1 MSKLGCLF
9 GILLI
14 VIGFAA
20 LFAFTIIAPE
30 VRAQNESVATLQNAL
45 FCNPGEKYVEVLG
58 GRVTDSFGRNA
69 GRAFSAYCE
78 DSEGQQRDATG
89 RSVAIM
95 AGAFAVPFL
104 LGLSL
109 ALGSLIA
116 MFRRGSKPAAT
127 NAFPTTILA
136 TQSGE
141 GFSQVSVVTVTGHQ
155 VDSLPPEAAEVIRQ
169 VLGGFQASASQ
180 FAMSGDLASRLRQLQ
195 EARDANLIYED
206 EYNRLR
212 QQILDAMED

>member
-1 MSKLGCLF
+1 
-9 GILLI
+9 
-14 VIGFAA
+14 
-20 LFAFTIIAPE
+20 
-30 VRAQNESVATLQNAL
+30 
-45 FCNPGEKYVEVLG
+45 
-58 GRVTDSFGRNA
+58 
-69 GRAFSAYCE
+69 
-78 DSEGQQRDATG
+78 
-89 RSVAIM
+89 
-95 AGAFAVPFL
+95 
-104 LGLSL
+104 
-109 ALGSLIA
+109 